1 MQSDQESLI
10 DIANAIRRILRY
22 ASGISKLELEINDE
36 KLSAILYQ
44 ITIIGEATKRL
55 SQEVRQQHPEIP
67 WREMAGMRDVIVHE
81 YDQLD
86 FDVVWDVVENK
97 SSELLVLLDSLLW
110 KYFQDN
116 LQIAILKLALSIFGI
131 LDRLAKFF
139 VIEYTDAVGIK
150 SEFRHLGG

>member
-55 SQEVRQQHPEIP
+55 SQEFRQ
-67 WREMAGMRDVIVHE
+67 
-81 YDQLD
+81 
-86 FDVVWDVVENK
+86 
-97 SSELLVLLDSLLW
+97 
-110 KYFQDN
+110 
-116 LQIAILKLALSIFGI
+116 
-131 LDRLAKFF
+131 
-139 VIEYTDAVGIK
+139 
-150 SEFRHLGG
+150 

>member
-1 MQSDQESLI
+1 MRPDQESLI

-22 ASGISKLELEINDE
+22 TNGISKLELETNDE

-97 SSELLVLLDSLLW
+97 LSELLILLDSLL
-110 KYFQDN
+110 
-116 LQIAILKLALSIFGI
+116 
-131 LDRLAKFF
+131 
-139 VIEYTDAVGIK
+139 
-150 SEFRHLGG
+150 